1 MNEEQKI
8 RKTLE
13 SLTDALDYLELLRIN
28 RAHAIQ
34 NKQPGIVLHY
44 SIERSSITS
53 LRFIKYLVS
62 FKNIHEHYTLQC
74 V

>member
-28 RAHAIQ
+28 RAHAIK
-34 NKQPGIVLHY
+34 NKQPGIVALLNRKIKYYQSKIHK
-44 SIERSSITS
+44 ISSI
-53 LRFIKYLVS
+53 I
-62 FKNIHEHYTLQC
+62 
-74 V
+74 

>member
-8 RKTLE
+8 HKTLE

-34 NKQPGIVLHY
+34 NKQPGIVALLNRKIKYYQPKIHK
-44 SIERSSITS
+44 ISSI
-53 LRFIKYLVS
+53 I
-62 FKNIHEHYTLQC
+62 
-74 V
+74 

>member
-8 RKTLE
+8 RKTVE

-34 NKQPGIVLHY
+34 NKQPGIVALLNRKIKYYQSKIHE
-44 SIERSSITS
+44 ISSI
-53 LRFIKYLVS
+53 I
-62 FKNIHEHYTLQC
+62 
-74 V
+74 

>member
-13 SLTDALDYLELLRIN
+13 SLTDALDYLELLCIN

-34 NKQPGIVLHY
+34 NKQPGIVALLNRKIKYYQSKIHK
-44 SIERSSITS
+44 ISSI
-53 LRFIKYLVS
+53 I
-62 FKNIHEHYTLQC
+62 
-74 V
+74 

>member
-28 RAHAIQ
+28 RAHAMQ
-34 NKQPGIVLHY
+34 NKQPGIVALLNRKIKYYQSKIHK
-44 SIERSSITS
+44 ISSI
-53 LRFIKYLVS
+53 I
-62 FKNIHEHYTLQC
+62 
-74 V
+74 

>member
-13 SLTDALDYLELLRIN
+13 SLTDALDYLELVRIN

-34 NKQPGIVLHY
+34 NKQPGIVALLNRKIKYYQSKIHK
-44 SIERSSITS
+44 ISSI
-53 LRFIKYLVS
+53 I
-62 FKNIHEHYTLQC
+62 
-74 V
+74 

>member
-34 NKQPGIVLHY
+34 NKQPGIVALLNRKIKYYQSKIHE
-44 SIERSSITS
+44 ISSI
-53 LRFIKYLVS
+53 I
-62 FKNIHEHYTLQC
+62 
-74 V
+74 

>member
-34 NKQPGIVLHY
+34 NKQPGIVALLN
-44 SIERSSITS
+44 RK
-53 LRFIKYLVS
+53 IKYHQS
-62 FKNIHEHYTLQC
+62 KIHKINSII
-74 V
+74 

>member
-1 MNEEQKI
+1 MNEKQKI

-34 NKQPGIVLHY
+34 NKQPGIVALLNRKIKYYQSKIHK
-44 SIERSSITS
+44 ISSI
-53 LRFIKYLVS
+53 I
-62 FKNIHEHYTLQC
+62 
-74 V
+74 

>member
-34 NKQPGIVLHY
+34 NKQLGIVALLN
-44 SIERSSITS
+44 RK
-53 LRFIKYLVS
+53 IKYYQS
-62 FKNIHEHYTLQC
+62 KIHKINSII
-74 V
+74 

>member
-34 NKQPGIVLHY
+34 NKQPGIVALLNRKIKYYQSKIHK
-44 SIERSSITS
+44 ISSI
-53 LRFIKYLVS
+53 I
-62 FKNIHEHYTLQC
+62 
-74 V
+74 

>member
-8 RKTLE
+8 RKTVE

-34 NKQPGIVLHY
+34 NKQPGIVALLNRKIKYYQSKIHKM
-44 SIERSSITS
+44 SSI
-53 LRFIKYLVS
+53 I
-62 FKNIHEHYTLQC
+62 
-74 V
+74 

>member
-34 NKQPGIVLHY
+34 NKQPGIIALLN
-44 SIERSSITS
+44 RK
-53 LRFIKYLVS
+53 IKYYQS
-62 FKNIHEHYTLQC
+62 KIHKINSII
-74 V
+74 

>member
-28 RAHAIQ
+28 RAHVIQ
-34 NKQPGIVLHY
+34 NKQPGIAALLN
-44 SIERSSITS
+44 RK
-53 LRFIKYLVS
+53 IKYYQS
-62 FKNIHEHYTLQC
+62 KIHKINSII
-74 V
+74 

>member
-34 NKQPGIVLHY
+34 NKQPGIVALLN
-44 SIERSSITS
+44 RK
-53 LRFIKYLVS
+53 IKYYQS
-62 FKNIHEHYTLQC
+62 KIHKINSII
-74 V
+74 

>member
-8 RKTLE
+8 RKTVE

-34 NKQPGIVLHY
+34 NKQPGIVALLN
-44 SIERSSITS
+44 RK
-53 LRFIKYLVS
+53 IKYYQS
-62 FKNIHEHYTLQC
+62 KIHKINSII
-74 V
+74 

>member
-8 RKTLE
+8 RKTVE

-34 NKQPGIVLHY
+34 NKQPGIVALLNRKIKYYQSKIHK
-44 SIERSSITS
+44 ISSI
-53 LRFIKYLVS
+53 I
-62 FKNIHEHYTLQC
+62 
-74 V
+74 

>member
-28 RAHAIQ
+28 RAHTIQ
-34 NKQPGIVLHY
+34 NKQPGIVALLNRKIKYYQSKIHK
-44 SIERSSITS
+44 ISSI
-53 LRFIKYLVS
+53 I
-62 FKNIHEHYTLQC
+62 
-74 V
+74 

>member
-34 NKQPGIVLHY
+34 NKQPGIVALLNKKIKYYQSKIHK
-44 SIERSSITS
+44 ISSI
-53 LRFIKYLVS
+53 I
-62 FKNIHEHYTLQC
+62 
-74 V
+74 

>member
-34 NKQPGIVLHY
+34 NKQPGIVALLN
-44 SIERSSITS
+44 RK
-53 LRFIKYLVS
+53 IKYYQS
-62 FKNIHEHYTLQC
+62 KIHKINIII
-74 V
+74 

>member
-34 NKQPGIVLHY
+34 NKQPGIVALLNRKIRYYQSKIHKIN
-44 SIERSSITS
+44 SII
-53 LRFIKYLVS
+53 
-62 FKNIHEHYTLQC
+62 
-74 V
+74 